1 MNETQLRDSSAVH
14 VIDDD
19 DGFRRALLRLLQA
32 AGLRT
37 SGYRCAGEF
46 LMHTASTPSGC
57 ILLDLGLPGPSG
69 FDLLRSMVDR
79 PSCPPVIIVTAR
91 DDVATSVQA
100 MKYGAINYI
109 VKPICAGRLLPI
121 VRHALHLDSEERI
134 RQLQRAAL
142 RSRFDTLTEDERTI
156 FLGTLCSR
164 LNKQLAAEL
173 GSCERTVKMRR
184 ARMMRKV
191 GLRSVPDLVR
201 AARLLEIPAELCA
214 PRE

>member
-1 MNETQLRDSSAVH
+1 M
-14 VIDDD
+14 
-19 DGFRRALLRLLQA
+19 
-32 AGLRT
+32 
-37 SGYRCAGEF
+37 
-46 LMHTASTPSGC
+46 
-57 ILLDLGLPGPSG
+57 LDLAMPGPNG
-69 FDLLRSMVDR
+69 LDVLRSLVNR
-79 PSCPPVIIVTAR
+79 SNCPPVIIVTAR

-100 MKYGAINYI
+100 MKYGAANYI

-121 VRHALHLDSEERI
+121 VRQALRLDGEERS
-134 RQLQRAAL
+134 RERQRAAL

-156 FLGTLCSR
+156 FLGTLSSR

-201 AARLLEIPAELCA
+201 AARLLDIPVEECET
-214 PRE
+214 RE